1 MLNLHQIIH
10 FYAKKDYINI
20 NIQSLI
26 NVKNPAAKLCLGTN
40 MCVLGGLRSTH
51 QKAVQHKEIQWV
63 WQKNAKEG
71 KNKELSSGIVPEITA
86 KLSQIS
92 AVYENSILCF
102 QICS

>member
-40 MCVLGGLRSTH
+40 MCVLGGTQINTSESSTA
-51 QKAVQHKEIQWV
+51 QGNSVGLTKEC
-63 WQKNAKEG
+63 KGRK
-71 KNKELSSGIVPEITA
+71 K
-86 KLSQIS
+86 
-92 AVYENSILCF
+92 
-102 QICS
+102 